1 MRETGLHSRRARLRC
16 AGVYLVAGALAAL
29 LGACGSSGSRQDSS
43 EPSGKFPVE
52 ITTSQFPSRQ
62 RLAQTEYLKLGVKN
76 TGQNIIQNLAITIS
90 ADKDAIRPF
99 SIRDP
104 QTDLAAPDRP
114 IWVLDNNWPRLV
126 GASSAF
132 VPPTAN
138 EKTYD
143 LGQLNP
149 GQTTE
154 AAWKV
159 VPVRPGSYRL
169 SYGVDAGLNGK
180 AQAVTADG
188 SKPTGSFVVEISS
201 QPPRTAV
208 NGAGQVVLVHPN
220 QQPGASP

>member
-1 MRETGLHSRRARLRC
+1 M
-16 AGVYLVAGALAAL
+16 
-29 LGACGSSGSRQDSS
+29 
-43 EPSGKFPVE
+43 
-52 ITTSQFPSRQ
+52 
-62 RLAQTEYLKLGVKN
+62 
-76 TGQNIIQNLAITIS
+76 AITIS

-104 QTDLAAPDRP
+104 QPNLAAPDRP
-114 IWVLDNNWPRLV
+114 IWILDNNWPRLV

-143 LGQLNP
+143 FGQLNP

-154 AAWKV
+154 AAWKL

-180 AQAVTADG
+180 ARAVTADG

-201 QPPRTAV
+201 QPPKTAV
-208 NGAGQVVLVHPN
+208 NGSAMVEIQGGLVKIN
-220 QQPGASP
+220 